1 MSDADFYNSFAYCNI
16 LNNLIYREYSIAINS
31 AAIQLAT
38 HANGIAKK
46 TNDAKNKN
54 HEGKPYNIWQLL
66 ARVLIHL
73 YIQCNLDILNTVLR
87 YLTY

>member
-46 TNDAKNKN
+46 QTMPKTRIMKESHAISGNCKQ
-54 HEGKPYNIWQLL
+54 GF
-66 ARVLIHL
+66 
-73 YIQCNLDILNTVLR
+73 
-87 YLTY
+87 